1 MPRAVVDPSI
11 NQKRVELSTLSD
23 AYVILR
29 QLTYGEQ
36 IQKQQMAAKMTFEGP
51 GSGSGRGGGEFE
63 FFQRKVAEYEFA
75 TCIVEHN
82 LEDEEGHLLNFKVGS
97 ILDRLDPRVG
107 SEVASHISEMND
119 YQEETDFLGGNSARP

>member
-1 MPRAVVDPSI
+1 MPRAVVDPNI
-11 NQKRVELSTLSD
+11 NQKKIDLSTLSG
-23 AYVILR
+23 AFVVLR

-51 GSGSGRGGGEFE
+51 GASGRGGGEFE

-75 TCIVEHN
+75 TCIIEHN
-82 LEDEEGHLLNFKVGS
+82 LEDEEGNLLNFKIGA

-119 YQEETDFLGGNSARP
+119 YQEETDFLGGNSVQP

>member
-11 NQKRVELSTLSD
+11 NQKKIDLSTLPG
-23 AYVILR
+23 AFVLLR

-51 GSGSGRGGGEFE
+51 GSGSRGGGEFE

-75 TCIVEHN
+75 TCIIEHN
-82 LEDEEGHLLNFKVGS
+82 LEDEEGNLLNFKMGAV
-97 ILDRLDPRVG
+97 LDRLDPRVG